1 MNRTNLA
8 IKEEYVVETENE
20 VDSQNLEIREIKK
33 DVEPS
38 KDAIKVKNGIVYL
51 ICKKIIDIVAGV
63 IGVILLATITLVVWI
78 IRLCMHE
85 NDGPLFFEQ
94 LRIGKDGKQFRLYK
108 FRTMVMNADE
118 KLYKYLE
125 ENEEA
130 RKEYKKYKKLKNDPR
145 ITKLG
150 NFLRKTSLD
159 EFPQFI
165 NLLKGD
171 MSLVGPRP
179 YLYRE
184 KNDMGDYYDQIVQV
198 KPGITGYWQV
208 NGRNDVDFE
217 ERTYMDTYYIEH
229 RGIIMDLKIIL
240 KTVLKMFKK
249 EGAI

>member
-63 IGVILLATITLVVWI
+63 IGVILLAPITLVVWI

-165 NLLKGD
+165 NLLKGN